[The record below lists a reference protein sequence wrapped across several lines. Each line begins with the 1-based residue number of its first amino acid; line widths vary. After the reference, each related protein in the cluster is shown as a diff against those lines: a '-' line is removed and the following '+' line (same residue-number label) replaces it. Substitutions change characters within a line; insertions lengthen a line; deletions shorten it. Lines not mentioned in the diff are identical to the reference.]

1 MCSPPSSPSLI
12 GTTNVTLI
20 RVSLMAFSAEV
31 LSAGQG
37 GHAALIPPEV
47 AAIFPTKRPAVVAT
61 VNGTEYRSRLMV
73 YGGKTYLGLRK
84 DLLRKIGAGAGD
96 TVQIELTED
105 HQERIVTEPPE
116 LLEALAANPGGTQ
129 GVRRAGLHTPDGVC
143 PLDRSRQAA
152 GNSSQP

>member
-1 MCSPPSSPSLI
+1 MR
-12 GTTNVTLI
+12 I
-20 RVSLMAFSAEV
+20 RVRLMAFSAEV

-116 LLEALAANPGGTQ
+116 LLEALAANPEARKAYDALAYTHRMEYARWIGEGKQPETRASRTAKTIRRLLGT
-129 GVRRAGLHTPDGVC
+129 
-143 PLDRSRQAA
+143 
-152 GNSSQP
+152 

>member
-1 MCSPPSSPSLI
+1 MR
-12 GTTNVTLI
+12 I
-20 RVSLMAFSAEV
+20 RVRLMAFSAEV

-37 GHAALIPPEV
+37 GHAALVPPDV

-105 HQERIVTEPPE
+105 REERIVSQPPE
-116 LLEALAANPGGTQ
+116 LLEALADNPEARKAYDALAYSHRMEYARWIGEGKQPETRANRAARTIRRLLGT
-129 GVRRAGLHTPDGVC
+129 
-143 PLDRSRQAA
+143 
-152 GNSSQP
+152 

>member
-1 MCSPPSSPSLI
+1 
-12 GTTNVTLI
+12 
-20 RVSLMAFSAEV
+20 MAFSAEV

-37 GHAALIPPEV
+37 GHAALVPREV
-47 AAIFPTKRPAVVAT
+47 AAIFSTKRPTVVAT

-105 HQERIVTEPPE
+105 REERVVTEPPE
-116 LLEALAANPGGTQ
+116 LLEALAANPEARKAYDALAYSHRLEYVRWIGEGKQPETRATRTAKTIRRLLGT
-129 GVRRAGLHTPDGVC
+129 
-143 PLDRSRQAA
+143 
-152 GNSSQP
+152 